1 MMRQALAYA
10 EAGWPVFPC
19 MPGEKLPA
27 TTHGFKDA
35 TTDPDR
41 IIRWWKQIPSCNV
54 AIATGAPGPDVLDV
68 DVHQSG
74 NGFTAFNRLKREGL
88 LDGARAYIRTPS
100 GGLHAYFAGSE
111 QGNGR
116 LPEQHLDFRGRGGYV
131 VAPPSRVG
139 ERPYELVTTTCGR
152 GGLDWGAVTRLLEP
166 ERLQHREQAAPE
178 QPTEVSRLAA
188 WVERLQEGNRNDG
201 LFWAACRALEAG
213 QALDPLA
220 EAARNTG
227 LTEREI
233 RRTLISAERATR
245 PFDREAGQ

>member
-1 MMRQALAYA
+1 
-10 EAGWPVFPC
+10 
-19 MPGEKLPA
+19 
-27 TTHGFKDA
+27 
-35 TTDPDR
+35 
-41 IIRWWKQIPSCNV
+41 V
-54 AIATGAPGPDVLDV
+54 AIATGTPGPDVLDV

-74 NGFTAFNRLKREGL
+74 NGFAAFNRLKREGL

-116 LPEQHLDFRGRGGYV
+116 LPAQHLDFRGRGGYV
-131 VAPPSRVG
+131 VAPPSRVE
-139 ERPYELVTTTCGR
+139 ERPYELVTTARRR
-152 GGLDWGAVTRLLEP
+152 GGVDWEAVTRLLEP
-166 ERLQHREQAAPE
+166 ERLQHREHATSE
-178 QPTEVSRLAA
+178 RPTEVSRLAA

-213 QALDPLA
+213 QTLDPLA

-245 PFDREAGQ
+245 PFEREAGQ

>member
-1 MMRQALAYA
+1 M
-10 EAGWPVFPC
+10 
-19 MPGEKLPA
+19 
-27 TTHGFKDA
+27 
-35 TTDPDR
+35 
-41 IIRWWKQIPSCNV
+41 
-54 AIATGAPGPDVLDV
+54 AIATGTPGPDVLDV

-139 ERPYELVTTTCGR
+139 KRAYELVTARRGR
-152 GGLDWGAVTRLLEP
+152 DGLDWRAVTRLLEP
-166 ERLQHREQAAPE
+166 ERLQQREQTTPE
-178 QPTEVSRLAA
+178 RPTEVNRLAA

-213 QALDPLA
+213 QTLDPLA
-220 EAARNTG
+220 EAALKIG
-227 LTEREI
+227 LPEREI
-233 RRTLISAERATR
+233 RRTLDSAERATR
-245 PFDREAGQ
+245 PFEREAGQ